1 MNKLMSCFSKNS
13 GKILAGMISAYVV
26 AISAVCFC
34 KYQHFLYGGLD
45 LAIFNNAL
53 FNTLHGNWF
62 WSSIQGHN
70 YWGDHFEPLLVVFL
84 PIYYLWQSPV
94 LLLILQTIFLGLA
107 AWPLYLVVIQACPE
121 CSGAES
127 REPVPPS
134 SDFNYSECG
143 SKRDPSAPPMDVG
156 VGRDKPKIMALGVA
170 FLWLINPLV
179 HNLNLFEF
187 HAIAFFPFFF
197 FSLFYFYLQLKES
210 PANKKLLSSFYIL
223 IFLCLMVREDITF
236 IILTFIILIWLDA
249 LKNKNKAFLLIASY
263 GLLITIF
270 YLIISFKIIAH
281 FSPSGFSPF
290 GYYYGWLAR
299 TNILGTIK
307 HFLTLTNLEMIL
319 GFLAPFLFL
328 PIIKPKWLLLTTVP
342 LTQIIFSAGGGGA
355 LVWQMHYGALFLPAL
370 IIAFIYAF
378 LPADNFINKKLG
390 GKYLLLILA
399 LAANFCLW
407 PSFGILKNDFSQTKN
422 GPDLDQIER
431 GAAVMSSFNYLP
443 NLSSR
448 KNIYSLHYYFLGVQ
462 QFAQADYSFKLLPEY
477 ILLDE
482 ADYKYYDEILKTS
495 AWAGKYYS
503 RGYKRLEEILDSYK
517 KIESKDGVSLWKK
530 I

>member
-1 MNKLMSCFSKNS
+1 MNKLLIWLEKNS
-13 GKILAGMISAYVV
+13 GKTLFGLIGLYILVV
-26 AISAVCFC
+26 SVVCIW
-34 KYQHFLYGGLD
+34 KYQHFFYNGLD

-53 FNTLHGNWF
+53 FNTIHGNWF

-70 YWGDHFEPLLVVFL
+70 YWGDHFEPLLIVFL
-84 PIYYLWQSPV
+84 PIYYLWQSPI
-94 LLLILQTIFLGLA
+94 LLLFLQTIFLGLA
-107 AWPLYLVVIQACPE
+107 AWPIY
-121 CSGAES
+121 
-127 REPVPPS
+127 
-134 SDFNYSECG
+134 
-143 SKRDPSAPPMDVG
+143 
-156 VGRDKPKIMALGVA
+156 KISLKVLENNLMALGVA
-170 FLWLINPLV
+170 LLWLINPLV

-197 FSLFYFYLQLKES
+197 FSLFYFYLKLKE
-210 PANKKLLSSFYIL
+210 NLTKKRLLLYFYIL

-236 IILTFIILIWLDA
+236 IISTFIILIWLDA

-299 TNILGTIK
+299 TNILVGTIK
-307 HFLTLTNLEMIL
+307 HLLTLTNLEMIL

-370 IIAFIYAF
+370 IIAFVYAF
-378 LPADNFINKKLG
+378 LLADNFINKKLG

-422 GPDLDQIER
+422 SPALDQIEK